1 MFDNPD
7 DCNKHKEPS
16 PVPVSPLR
24 KPLAN
29 PTACMSPEPCS
40 DSMPAPVRSVNTPA
54 VPKRV
59 RGFSSPITPQNNT
72 DKTGNQGRN

>member
-16 PVPVSPLR
+16 PVPVSPLH

-40 DSMPAPVRSVNTPA
+40 DSLPAPVRSVDTPT
-54 VPKRV
+54 VSKRV